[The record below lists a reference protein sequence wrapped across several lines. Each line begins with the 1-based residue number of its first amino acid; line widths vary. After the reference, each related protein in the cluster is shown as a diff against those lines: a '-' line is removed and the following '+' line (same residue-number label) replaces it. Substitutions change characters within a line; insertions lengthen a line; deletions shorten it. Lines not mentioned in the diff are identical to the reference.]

1 MNYVGEHTFIGQL
14 GEAFVILALTSAL
27 LAGVAYLMAFR
38 LEKTPE
44 ENSWKKIGNWSF
56 TVHTAAV
63 LGIVSCIFIMLVGNY
78 IEYDYIQKHSS
89 KDMPFKYILVAFWGG
104 QEGSLT
110 LWAFCHVLVASVF
123 RFTNRKSEYK
133 IPVMA
138 VISIV
143 QVFVTAVLLGIEFGD
158 YKLGVSPFHL
168 LRMEDGLGELWASI
182 PNYLEIDPNF
192 KDGAGLTPAL
202 QNYWMIIHP
211 PTLFTGFALTLIPFA
226 FAIAGMW
233 KKDYYGW
240 IKPAL
245 PWTYFGVAILGTGIL
260 MGGAWAYE
268 SLNFGGFWAWDPVEN
283 ASLVPWIF
291 LVAGAHVMLISK
303 NRKKSAY
310 SSILLTAFSF
320 IFVIYSSFLTRS
332 GVLGDSSVH
341 SFTGDGMTEE
351 FVIMLA
357 SFTILILWSMLSSKN
372 LRYILVFS
380 SLAVL
385 VLAAFTNISET
396 KVIVFSLSMLILVAF
411 LVLGNLYGI
420 PRDNVEDSILSREF
434 WMFIGALLLLVSAF
448 HIALTTSLPAFG
460 LVFDT
465 EWKLY
470 GDNVD
475 RNQFYNKWQSLF
487 AIFIV
492 LLVAINQY
500 FKWKKTDGQKF
511 IKQIGVPFLLSL
523 FIGIPIV
530 IYYEFNATEVHLSIL
545 LIASIFAIFANLD
558 YWLRILKGKMNHAG
572 ASIAHF
578 GFAMLIVGAVISMA
592 KQEVISRNTTH
603 YMMQGIDKNLKENED
618 MLIFRG
624 DTVEMNDFYVYYGN
638 EYIEEEYIYYYD
650 IEYFDKVKR
659 RYGKGDTVRY
669 KGVVYVANED
679 HEASDN
685 FLADLEA
692 KKWTFGGQHEDNAY
706 FSFRKWN
713 PTMPGAFQFRNNPR
727 VLLDLKNFRSNFPEP
742 GTRHYLSYDIF
753 THVRLAK
760 LDKQKYLEVSGATDE
775 INGYFQGFS
784 LEGAIGDTMY
794 IPGHMVI
801 LDSIYPLPP
810 ESKAKHELLANDVAI
825 GARLKFREFK
835 EESNRTYTLEIVKAF
850 RDDIELPMVSKVAPL
865 RMAFKLESIDFGKK
879 EEEVEPGHEGHDH
892 GPGEHGVSQDENE
905 KENELAHNHEHDS
918 THIQELTPEDSAMIQ
933 TILSHPTMV
942 DSIAQRVQ
950 TNPYLEARIKIDAM
964 EEEYLIMKAII
975 FPWINLLWLGIV
987 IMMIGTIMAVIY
999 RVKSNNRGNGN

>member
-1 MNYVGEHTFIGQL
+1 MNYAGEHTFIGQL
-14 GEAFVILALTSAL
+14 GETFVMLAFASAILAAIS
-27 LAGVAYLMAFR
+27 YLMGFR
-38 LEKTPE
+38 LENTIE
-44 ENSWKKIGNWSF
+44 EKPWKRIGNISF
-56 TVHTAAV
+56 SVHSFAV
-63 LGIVSCIFIMLVGNY
+63 IGIMSCIFVMLVGNY
-78 IEYDYIQKHSS
+78 IEYDYIHKHSS

-110 LWAFCHVLVASVF
+110 LWAFCHVLIATIF
-123 RFTNRKSEYK
+123 RLVDRKSAYRTTVLA
-133 IPVMA
+133 IIA
-138 VISIV
+138 IV
-143 QVFVTAVLLGIEFGD
+143 QVFVTATLLGIEFGE
-158 YKLGVSPFHL
+158 YKLGISPFRL
-168 LRMEDGLGELWASI
+168 LRMQEGIGELWGAI
-182 PNYLEIDPNF
+182 PNYLAVDPNF
-192 KDGAGLTPAL
+192 QDGVGLTPAL

-211 PTLFTGFALTLIPFA
+211 PTLFIGFALTLVPFA
-226 FAIAGMW
+226 FAISGMW

-245 PWTYFGVAILGTGIL
+245 PWAFAGVAVLGTGIL

-310 SSILLTAFSF
+310 SAIVLTAFSF

-357 SFTILILWSMLSSKN
+357 VFTIMILWSMLQSNKLRWTLILSS
-372 LRYILVFS
+372 V
-380 SLAVL
+380 AVL
-385 VLAAFTNISET
+385 VFAGATSISET
-396 KVIVFSLSMLILVAF
+396 KVIVFTASMIVLIAF
-411 LVLGNLYGI
+411 LILGNLYGI
-420 PRDNVEDSILSREF
+420 PREQDEDSILSREF
-434 WMFIGALLLLVSAF
+434 WMFIGALLLLISAF
-448 HIALTTSLPAFG
+448 HIAITTSLPAFG
-460 LVFDT
+460 LVFDS

-487 AIFIV
+487 TIFIV
-492 LLVAINQY
+492 LLLAISQY
-500 FKWKKTDGQKF
+500 FKWKKTDGKKLAKQLLIPF
-511 IKQIGVPFLLSL
+511 IVALV
-523 FIGIPIV
+523 IGIPILV
-530 IYYEFNATEVHLSIL
+530 YYDFNSSEAHLSVL
-545 LIASIFAIFANLD
+545 LVASLFAIFANLD
-558 YWLRILKGKMNHAG
+558 YWIRILKGKMNHAG

-578 GFAMLIVGAVISMA
+578 GFALLIVGAVISMA

-624 DTVEMNDFYVYYGN
+624 DTVEMNDFFVYYGE
-638 EYIEEEYIYYYD
+638 EYIENDYMYYYD
-650 IEYFDKVKR
+650 IEYFDKVTR

-669 KGVVYVANED
+669 KGVVYVAKED
-679 HEASDN
+679 HEVSDD
-685 FLADLEA
+685 FIVDLEA
-692 KKWTFGGQHEDNAY
+692 GKWDFGGKHSDNAY
-706 FSFRKWN
+706 FQFRKWTK
-713 PTMPGAFQFRNNPR
+713 TMPGEFQFRNNPR

-775 INGYFQGFS
+775 INGYFQGFT
-784 LEGAIGDTMY
+784 LEGKIGDTLF
-794 IPGHMVI
+794 IPGHMVL

-810 ESKAKHELLANDVAI
+810 EGKLKHGLLENDVAI
-825 GARLKFREFK
+825 AAKLRFYEFK
-835 EESNRTYTLEIVKAF
+835 EESNRAYTLEIVKAY
-850 RDDIELPMVSKVAPL
+850 RDDVELPMVSEVDEL
-865 RMAFKLESIDFGKK
+865 RMKFKLEEIAFGAK
-879 EEEVEPGHEGHDH
+879 EEEMEEGHEGHNH
-892 GPGEHGVSQDENE
+892 APGEHGVHDHASHENS
-905 KENELAHNHEHDS
+905 DS
-918 THIQELTPEDSAMIQ
+918 TQVAELTQEDSLMIE

-942 DSIAQRVQ
+942 DSVAQRVQ
-950 TNPYLEARIKIDAM
+950 TNPYLESRIKIDAM
-964 EEEYLIMKAII
+964 EREYLIMKAII

-987 IMMIGTIMAVIY
+987 IMMIGTVMAVVY
-999 RVKSNNRGNGN
+999 RVKSNKRSNGN